1 MTSTLP
7 DARESQPDLVA
18 EAIDWTRGRFQVD
31 AVTLLRQSPWG
42 ITLRLDGP
50 TGACFLKVL
59 PPSQTGSAAS
69 VVAISAALAGA
80 VPATIASEV
89 SRGWLV
95 SADHGGQPLG
105 DGLDEAH
112 ELLRAYACIQ
122 ARSVR
127 VPDRLADVPRL
138 SLSALWSRTRDFL
151 ECRADLAAS
160 ARRARLADFIGLQ
173 QAALMADACDA
184 VSAALSRRFA
194 QCETV
199 SWVLEHG
206 DLNLGNAARTARGH
220 LVLHDWD
227 TACIGPPGLSL
238 SGVVGGTARLC
249 AGLGTHGAADD
260 DVGAALARHYARSLA
275 DAGVGSFDG
284 LCAMLPSAVL
294 VGLFMRLTAYADY
307 PPRDE
312 TERALCEPDL
322 GQISREIL
330 AWCCQLAIRES
341 AADALPRLVDRLHA
355 QRYFGDLLAIARNAG
370 ADAIVSAMPTPP
382 AEVLAIAHFARAQR
396 EARHDA
402 RVPSLMAGSAVQCD
416 PGLVELE
423 AEVAAEM
430 FIEHGCLALEA
441 AFAPTLLAR
450 CLAHHQTGL
459 ACEQGAWP
467 EVGEGRTML
476 PLRVDG
482 PFNEPELYAHPLL
495 MHLLERLLGPDFLIG
510 SMTMVVAQAGAAAQH
525 LHADHPPLFG
535 GSSQAVG
542 LPPHAV
548 TLLIPLVDIDEVVG
562 ATELRKGSHQ
572 RDDGEDMPGVSR
584 ALPLGGCLL
593 FDYRLLH
600 RGLANRSD
608 RERPVLSIVYQRD
621 WFRDAVNFRDVPALR
636 MRVGEL
642 MRVPASLSGLF
653 RHAEL
658 VR

>member
-1 MTSTLP
+1 MTSTVV
-7 DARESQPDLVA
+7 DVRESQPDRAA
-18 EAIDWTRGRFQVD
+18 EAIAWARGRVQVD
-31 AVTLLRQSPWG
+31 AVTLMRQSPWG

-50 TGACFLKVL
+50 AGACFLKVL
-59 PPSQTGSAAS
+59 PPSQIGSAAS
-69 VVAISAALAGA
+69 VVAISTALAGA
-80 VPATIASEV
+80 VPATIAGEV
-89 SRGWLV
+89 SRGWLI

-112 ELLRAYACIQ
+112 ALLRAYVDIQ

-127 VPDRLADVPRL
+127 VLDRLADVPRL

-151 ECRADLAAS
+151 GGPVGMMAT
-160 ARRARLADFIGLQ
+160 ARHARLADFIGVER
-173 QAALMADACDA
+173 AALMADACDA
-184 VSAALSRRFA
+184 VSAALLRRFA

-206 DLNLGNAARTARGH
+206 DLNLGNVARTARGG

-238 SGVVGGTARLC
+238 SSIVGGTARLC
-249 AGLGTHGAADD
+249 AGLGTHEAADD
-260 DVGAALARHYARSLA
+260 DVSAALVRHYARSLA
-275 DAGVGSFDG
+275 DAGIGSLDE
-284 LCAMLPSAVL
+284 LHAILPSAVL
-294 VGLFMRLTAYADY
+294 VGLFMRLAAYADY
-307 PPRDE
+307 PPGDE
-312 TERALCEPDL
+312 SERALCEPDL
-322 GQISREIL
+322 AQISHEIL

-341 AADALPRLVDRLHA
+341 AGDVLPRLADRLHA
-355 QRYFGDLLAIARNAG
+355 QRFYGGLLALAREAG
-370 ADAIVSAMPTPP
+370 ADAIVSATPTPP
-382 AEVLAIAHFARAQR
+382 AEVLAIADLVQAQH

-402 RVPSLMAGSAVQCD
+402 RVPSLIAGSALPCD
-416 PGLVELE
+416 PGLMEPA
-423 AEVAAEM
+423 AEVAADM
-430 FIEHGCLALEA
+430 FSEHGCLAIEA

-450 CLAHHQTGL
+450 CLAHHQAGL
-459 ACEQGAWP
+459 ACERGVWP

-476 PLRVDG
+476 PLRVGG
-482 PFNEPELYAHPLL
+482 PFNTPDLYAHPLL
-495 MHLLERLLGPDFLIG
+495 MRLLERLLGPDFLIG
-510 SMTMVVAQAGAAAQH
+510 SMTMVVARAGAAAQH
-525 LHADHPPLFG
+525 LHTDHPPLFG
-535 GSSQAVG
+535 GSSLAAC

-548 TLLIPLVDIDEVVG
+548 TLLIPLVDIDDVVG
-562 ATELRKGSHQ
+562 GTELRKGSHQ

-636 MRVGEL
+636 MSVEEL